1 MLYICIFDIPYLS
14 ISSWNV
20 YSLPT
25 TGGIGIGI
33 YLAGLA
39 RSVHSVHRLLP
50 PVSHLALTNL
60 NCSRECRVF
69 GSAAAVCIVR
79 ILAVADRGD

>member
-1 MLYICIFDIPYLS
+1 MYICIFDIPSLS
-14 ISSWNV
+14 CSSWNV

-25 TGGIGIGI
+25 TGGIGI

-39 RSVHSVHRLLP
+39 RSVHSVHRLTPRPHKPELFP
-50 PVSHLALTNL
+50 RVSSCL
-60 NCSRECRVF
+60 VF

-79 ILAVADRGD
+79 ILAVADRGE